1 MPTPASLEELVRL
14 AEQVPPDGRLD
25 FLRRT
30 CGGELP
36 LYQRAVE
43 ALKARSSGGW
53 WDDNIDSAE
62 SAADPRAV
70 VGTRIGP
77 YRAVKRLGE
86 GGMGEVVLAERAD
99 EQFSHR
105 VAVKLVRRGVTSRQ
119 VQGRLK
125 LERQILATLDHPNI
139 AKLLDGGTTAEGVP
153 YIVMEYIDGVP
164 IDIYCDEHALTIE
177 ARIRLFQVVCSA
189 VHYAHRNL
197 IVHRDLKPS
206 NILINA
212 DGIPKLLDFGIAK
225 VLDERPFGHTLAVTQ
240 ADIRLLTP
248 DHASPEQVRGD
259 PITTASDVYVLGVLL
274 YELLTGHKP
283 FTASGNRLS
292 EIERAICELPP
303 LPLDSVLQT
312 GNDPAA
318 AERIRQVCAQR
329 STVPAR
335 LRRYLSGDLSNIV
348 LTALRKEPERR
359 YGSVEQFSADLSR
372 YLANMPIAARSDS
385 VGYRTRK
392 FLRRHVF
399 GVTTGALAV
408 LALIVFTA
416 VTALQARRIERERV
430 KADQVA
436 SFLTELFER
445 SDPSQARGN
454 DVTVRE
460 ILDVGAARIESE
472 VQRQPETGASLL
484 TTIGTVYTNLGEY
497 DRAIAMLER
506 AVKVRR
512 ELYGERHAEVV
523 QSRER
528 LGEAL
533 LEKRLLA
540 EADVQLQQALRTSL
554 DLFGEQHI
562 QSAAIL
568 HSLGRLRQM
577 QERFGESRA
586 FFDRSL
592 AFLDAHSDRYFDE
605 LTITL
610 NDYAILLNYVGDVA
624 AAQHMFERVLQ
635 LNQARYG
642 ADHPETTTAMHNL
655 AVALEQQGKLEQARP
670 YFVEALATHRK
681 VFGTD
686 SAAYIAALSSY
697 GRFLRRTHELDES
710 ERVSREAVALR
721 SSNSGAGHYMVGYS
735 MVNLA
740 TVLLDQGKAAEAQRE
755 TLAALKI
762 YDKTLPRSHMYVATA
777 LRTLGLS
784 LIDQGKAAQAEA
796 PLREALEIQQQ
807 RVGANSPQVT
817 LTRAALGGA
826 LLERRS
832 YAEAEL
838 LLLSSYPDVLASQGH
853 DDSMTVRVRTWVE
866 QLFTQTGRPEAV
878 APYLA
883 RAAVPRERAS
893 RQP

>member
-36 LYQRAVE
+36 LYERAVE

-53 WDDNIDSAE
+53 WDENIDSAE
-62 SAADPRAV
+62 SAADARAV
-70 VGTRIGP
+70 IGQRIGP
-77 YRAVKRLGE
+77 YRAVRRLGE

-99 EQFSHR
+99 EQFSQR

-139 AKLLDGGTTAEGVP
+139 ARLLDGGTTTEGVP
-153 YIVMEYIDGVP
+153 YIVMEYIDGMP
-164 IDIYCDEHALTIE
+164 IDTYCDQHALTIE

-212 DGIPKLLDFGIAK
+212 EGIPKLLDFGIAK

-240 ADIRLLTP
+240 ADYRLLTP
-248 DHASPEQVRGD
+248 DHASPEQVRGE
-259 PITTASDVYVLGVLL
+259 PVTTASDVYVLGVLL

-292 EIERAICELPP
+292 EIEHAICEAPP
-303 LPLDSVLQT
+303 LPLDSLFHT
-312 GNDPAA
+312 GKDS
-318 AERIRQVCAQR
+318 AERVREVCERR
-329 STVPAR
+329 SIMPAR
-335 LRRYLSGDLSNIV
+335 LRRYLTGDLSNIV

-359 YGSVEQFSADLSR
+359 YGSVEQLSADLSR

-385 VGYRTRK
+385 VGYRARK

-399 GVTTGALAV
+399 GVTTGAVAV

-416 VTALQARRIERERV
+416 VTALQAQRIERERV
-430 KADQVA
+430 KAGQVA
-436 SFLTELFER
+436 AFLTELFER
-445 SDPSQARGN
+445 ADPSQARGN

-460 ILDVGAARIESE
+460 ILDVGATRLERE
-472 VQRQPETGASLL
+472 VQTQPETGASLL

-506 AVKVRR
+506 ALAVRR
-512 ELYGERHAEVV
+512 ELHGERHADVV

-533 LEKRLLA
+533 LEKRRLA
-540 EADVQLQQALRTSL
+540 DADVQLQQALRTSL
-554 DLFGEQHI
+554 ELFGEQHI
-562 QSAAIL
+562 QSASIL

-577 QERFGESRA
+577 QEHFEESRG
-586 FFDRSL
+586 FFERSL
-592 AFLDAHSDRYFDE
+592 AYLDTHPDQYFDE

-624 AAQHMFERVLQ
+624 AAQRLFERVLQ

-670 YFVEALATHRK
+670 YFTEALATHRK

-697 GRFLRRTHELDES
+697 GRFLRRAHELDEA
-710 ERVSREAVALR
+710 ERVLREAVALR

-740 TVLLDQGKAAEAQRE
+740 TALLDQGKAAEAQRE

-777 LRTLGLS
+777 LRTLGLA
-784 LIDQGKAAQAEA
+784 LIDQDKAEQAEP
-796 PLREALEIQQQ
+796 PLREALQIQQQ
-807 RVGANSPQVT
+807 RVGADSPQIP

-826 LLERRS
+826 LLNRHNYEE
-832 YAEAEL
+832 AEAL
-838 LLLSSYPDVLASQGH
+838 LLPSYPAVLTSQGA
-853 DDSMTVRVRTWVE
+853 DDAMTIRVRKWVE

-883 RAAVPRERAS
+883 RAAVPRDRAS

>member
-1 MPTPASLEELVRL
+1 MSTPASLEELVRL

-62 SAADPRAV
+62 SAADSRAV

-86 GGMGEVVLAERAD
+86 GGMGEVVLAERVD

-164 IDIYCDEHALTIE
+164 IDTYCDQHSLTIE

-212 DGIPKLLDFGIAK
+212 EGIPKLLDFGIAK

-240 ADIRLLTP
+240 ADYRLLTP
-248 DHASPEQVRGD
+248 DHASPEQVRGELV
-259 PITTASDVYVLGVLL
+259 TTASDVYVLGVLL
-274 YELLTGHKP
+274 YELLTGYKP
-283 FTASGNRLS
+283 FTASSNRLS
-292 EIERAICELPP
+292 EIEHAICDLPP
-303 LPLDSVLQT
+303 LPLDSLFHS
-312 GNDPAA
+312 GNDAA
-318 AERIRQVCAQR
+318 ATERIREVSERR
-329 STVPAR
+329 SIAPAR
-335 LRRYLSGDLSNIV
+335 LRRYLTGDLSNIV

-359 YGSVEQFSADLSR
+359 YGSVEQLSADLSR

-416 VTALQARRIERERV
+416 VTALQAQRIERERV

-436 SFLTELFER
+436 SFLTDLFER
-445 SDPSQARGN
+445 SDPSQARGK

-506 AVKVRR
+506 SLAVRR
-512 ELYGERHAEVV
+512 QLHGDRHAEVV

-533 LEKRLLA
+533 MEKRQLA
-540 EADVQLQQALRTSL
+540 DADAQLQQALSTSL

-562 QSAAIL
+562 QTASIL

-577 QERFGESRA
+577 QEQFKESRA

-592 AFLDAHSDRYFDE
+592 AYLDGYPDRYFDE

-610 NDYAILLNYVGDVA
+610 NDYAILLIYVGDVA

-635 LNQARYG
+635 LNQERYG

-670 YFVEALATHRK
+670 FFTEALATHRK
-681 VFGTD
+681 VFGVD

-697 GRFLRRTHELDES
+697 GRFLRRTHELDEA
-710 ERVSREAVALR
+710 ERVMREAVALR
-721 SSNSGAGHYMVGYS
+721 SSNSGPEHYMVGYS

-740 TVLLDQGKAAEAQRE
+740 LVLLDQGKAAEAQRE

-777 LRTLGLS
+777 LRTLGLA
-784 LIDQGKAAQAEA
+784 LIDQGKAEQAE
-796 PLREALEIQQQ
+796 PQLREALQIQQQ
-807 RVGANSPQVT
+807 RVGADNPQVT

-826 LLERRS
+826 LLERHS
-832 YAEAEL
+832 YQEAET
-838 LLLSSYPDVLASQGH
+838 LLLSSYPDVLASQGP
-853 DDSMTVRVRTWVE
+853 DDSMTIRARTWVE
-866 QLFTQTGRPEAV
+866 QLFTQTGRAEAA
-878 APYLA
+878 APFLA
-883 RAAVPRERAS
+883 RAAVPRDNAS
-893 RQP
+893 RHP

>member
-1 MPTPASLEELVRL
+1 MSTPASLEELVRL

-62 SAADPRAV
+62 SAADSRAV

-86 GGMGEVVLAERAD
+86 GGMGEVVLAERVD

-164 IDIYCDEHALTIE
+164 IDTYCDQHSLTIE

-212 DGIPKLLDFGIAK
+212 EGIPKLLDFGIAK

-240 ADIRLLTP
+240 ADYRLLTP
-248 DHASPEQVRGD
+248 DHASPEQVRGELV
-259 PITTASDVYVLGVLL
+259 TTASDVYVLGVLL
-274 YELLTGHKP
+274 YELLTGYKP

-292 EIERAICELPP
+292 EIEHAICDLPP
-303 LPLDSVLQT
+303 LPLDSLFHG
-312 GNDPAA
+312 GNDAA
-318 AERIRQVCAQR
+318 ATERIREVCERR
-329 STVPAR
+329 SIMPAR
-335 LRRYLSGDLSNIV
+335 LRRYLTGDLSNIV

-359 YGSVEQFSADLSR
+359 YGSVEQLSADLSR

-392 FLRRHVF
+392 FLHRHVF

-416 VTALQARRIERERV
+416 VTALQAQRIERERV

-445 SDPSQARGN
+445 SDPSQARGK

-460 ILDVGAARIESE
+460 ILDVGAARIERE

-484 TTIGTVYTNLGEY
+484 TTIGTVYTHLGDY

-506 AVKVRR
+506 SLAVRR
-512 ELYGERHAEVV
+512 QLHGERHAEVV

-533 LEKRLLA
+533 MEKRQLA
-540 EADVQLQQALRTSL
+540 DADAQLQLALRTSL
-554 DLFGEQHI
+554 ELFGEQHI
-562 QSAAIL
+562 QTASIL

-577 QERFGESRA
+577 QEQFKESRA
-586 FFDRSL
+586 LFDRSL
-592 AFLDAHSDRYFDE
+592 AYLDGYPDRYFDE

-610 NDYAILLNYVGDVA
+610 NDYAILLIYVGDVA
-624 AAQHMFERVLQ
+624 AAQRMFERVLQ
-635 LNQARYG
+635 LNQERYG

-670 YFVEALATHRK
+670 FFIEALATHRK
-681 VFGTD
+681 VFGVD

-697 GRFLRRTHELDES
+697 GRFLRRTHELDEA
-710 ERVSREAVALR
+710 ERVMREAVALR
-721 SSNSGAGHYMVGYS
+721 SSNSGPEHYMVGYS

-740 TVLLDQGKAAEAQRE
+740 LVLLDQGKAAEAQRE

-777 LRTLGLS
+777 LRTLGLA
-784 LIDQGKAAQAEA
+784 LIDQGKAEQAE
-796 PLREALEIQQQ
+796 PQLREALQIQQQ
-807 RVGANSPQVT
+807 RVGADNPQVA

-832 YAEAEL
+832 YKEAET
-838 LLLSSYPDVLASQGH
+838 LLLSSYPDVLASQGP
-853 DDSMTVRVRTWVE
+853 DDSMTIRARSWVE
-866 QLFTQTGRPEAV
+866 QLFTQTGRAEAA
-878 APYLA
+878 APFLA
-883 RAAVPRERAS
+883 RAAVPRDNAS
-893 RQP
+893 RHP

>member
-1 MPTPASLEELVRL
+1 MPIPASLEELVRL

-36 LYQRAVE
+36 LYHRAVE
-43 ALKARSSGGW
+43 VLKARSSGGW
-53 WDDNIDSAE
+53 WDDNLDSAE
-62 SAADPRAV
+62 SAADARAV
-70 VGTRIGP
+70 VGTLIGP

-86 GGMGEVVLAERAD
+86 GGMGEVVLAERAA

-105 VAVKLVRRGVTSRQ
+105 VAIKLVRRGVTSRQ

-139 AKLLDGGTTAEGVP
+139 ARLLDGGTTAQGVP

-164 IDIYCDEHALTIE
+164 IDTYCDQHALTIE

-225 VLDERPFGHTLAVTQ
+225 VLDERAFGHTLAVTQ
-240 ADIRLLTP
+240 ADHRLLTP
-248 DHASPEQVRGD
+248 DHASPEQVRGELV
-259 PITTASDVYVLGVLL
+259 TTASDVYVLGVLL

-283 FTASGNRLS
+283 FTATGNRLS
-292 EIERAICELPP
+292 EIEHAICEQPP
-303 LPLDSVLQT
+303 LPLDSQFQ
-312 GNDPAA
+312 GSKDPAA
-318 AERIRQVCAQR
+318 VERIREVSERR
-329 STVPAR
+329 SVVPAR

-385 VGYRTRK
+385 FGYRSRK
-392 FLRRHVF
+392 FLRRHAF

-408 LALIVFTA
+408 LALIAFTT
-416 VTALQARRIERERV
+416 VTALQAQRIERERV

-460 ILDVGAARIESE
+460 ILDVGAARIEHE

-506 AVKVRR
+506 AVAVRR
-512 ELYGERHAEVV
+512 ELHGERNAEVV

-533 LEKRLLA
+533 LEKRRLA
-540 EADVQLQQALRTSL
+540 DADVQLQQALRTSL
-554 DLFGEQHI
+554 ELFGEQHN
-562 QSAAIL
+562 QSASIL

-577 QERFGESRA
+577 QEHFAESRN

-592 AFLDAHSDRYFDE
+592 AYLDRHAERDFDE

-624 AAQHMFERVLQ
+624 AAQKVFERALQ

-642 ADHPETTTAMHNL
+642 ADHPETATAMHNL
-655 AVALEQQGKLEQARP
+655 AVSLEQQGKLEQARP
-670 YFVEALATHRK
+670 YFIEALATRRK

-686 SAAYIAALSSY
+686 SAPYIAALGSY
-697 GRFLRRTHELDES
+697 GRFLRRAHELDQA
-710 ERVSREAVALR
+710 ERVLREAVTLR

-784 LIDQGKAAQAEA
+784 LIDQGKAEQAEA

-807 RVGANSPQVT
+807 RVGADSPQVT

-832 YAEAEL
+832 YAEAEP
-838 LLLSSYPDVLASQGH
+838 LLLSSYPDVLVSQGQ

>member
-25 FLRRT
+25 FLRKT

-36 LYQRAVE
+36 LYERAVE

-53 WDDNIDSAE
+53 WDDNIDAAE
-62 SAADPRAV
+62 SAADARAV
-70 VGTRIGP
+70 VGQRIGP

-164 IDIYCDEHALTIE
+164 IDVYCDEHALTIE
-177 ARIRLFQVVCSA
+177 ERIRLFQVVCSA

-248 DHASPEQVRGD
+248 DHASPEQVRGE
-259 PITTASDVYVLGVLL
+259 PVTTASDVYVLGVLL
-274 YELLTGHKP
+274 YEILTGHKP

-292 EIERAICELPP
+292 EIEHAICELPP
-303 LPLDSVLQT
+303 LPLDSLFQT
-312 GNDPAA
+312 GSDPAA
-318 AERIRQVCAQR
+318 RVRQVCAER

-335 LRRYLSGDLSNIV
+335 LRRYLTGDLSNIV

-359 YGSVEQFSADLSR
+359 YGSVEQLSADLSR

-392 FLRRHVF
+392 FLRRHAF
-399 GVTTGALAV
+399 GVTTAALAL
-408 LALIVFTA
+408 LALVAFAT
-416 VTALQARRIERERV
+416 VTALQAQRIERERV

-460 ILDVGAARIESE
+460 ILDVGASRIERE

-497 DRAIAMLER
+497 DRAIPMLER
-506 AVKVRR
+506 ALAVRR
-512 ELYGERHAEVV
+512 ELHGERHAEVV

-533 LEKRLLA
+533 LEKRSLA
-540 EADVQLQQALRTSL
+540 DADTQLQQALRTSL
-554 DLFGEQHI
+554 ELFGEQHL
-562 QSAAIL
+562 QSASIL

-577 QERFGESRA
+577 QERFAESRSL
-586 FFDRSL
+586 FDRSL
-592 AFLDAHSDRYFDE
+592 AFLNSDPDRYFDE

-624 AAQHMFERVLQ
+624 AAQHMFERALQ

-655 AVALEQQGKLEQARP
+655 AVALEQQGKLEEARP
-670 YFVEALATHRK
+670 FFIESLATHRK

-697 GRFLRRTHELDES
+697 GRFLRRTHELDEA
-710 ERVSREAVALR
+710 ERVLREAVALR
-721 SSNSGAGHYMVGYS
+721 SSNSGPGHYMVGYS

-740 TVLLDQGKAAEAQRE
+740 TVLLDQGKAAAAERE

-777 LRTLGLS
+777 LRTLGLA
-784 LIDQGKAAQAEA
+784 LIDEGKPAQAE
-796 PLREALEIQQQ
+796 PQLREALQIQEQ
-807 RVGANSPQVT
+807 RVGTDSPQVT

-826 LLERRS
+826 LLGRHS
-832 YAEAEL
+832 YQEAET
-838 LLLSSYPDVLASQGH
+838 LLLSSYPQVLASQGP

-866 QLFTQTGRPEAV
+866 QLFTQTGRAD
-878 APYLA
+878 AAAAFLA
-883 RAAVPRERAS
+883 RAAVPRDNTNRH
-893 RQP
+893 PH

>member
-1 MPTPASLEELVRL
+1 M

-30 CGGELP
+30 CGAEAP

-53 WDDNIDSAE
+53 WDRDID
-62 SAADPRAV
+62 AAQVALDAPAV

-86 GGMGEVVLAERAD
+86 GGMGEVILAERAD

-105 VAVKLVRRGVTSRQ
+105 VAMKLVRRGVTSRQ

-139 AKLLDGGTTAEGVP
+139 AKLLDGGTTEQGVP

-164 IDIYCDEHALTIE
+164 IDQYCDEHELTIE

-189 VHYAHRNL
+189 VHYAHKNL

-212 DGIPKLLDFGIAK
+212 EGIPKLLDFGIAK

-240 ADIRLLTP
+240 ADHRLLTP
-248 DHASPEQVRGD
+248 DHASPEQVRGE
-259 PITTASDVYVLGVLL
+259 PISTASDIYVLGVLL

-283 FTASGNRLS
+283 LSASSNRLS
-292 EIERAICELPP
+292 EIEHAICELPP
-303 LPLDSVLQT
+303 LPLDSVFQT
-312 GNDPAA
+312 GNDSAA
-318 AERIRQVCAQR
+318 QERLRQVCEQR
-329 STVPAR
+329 STLPAR
-335 LRRYLSGDLSNIV
+335 LKRHLRGDLNSVV

-359 YGSVEQFSADLSR
+359 YASVEQFSADLSR

-392 FLRRHVF
+392 FLRRHAF
-399 GVTTGALAV
+399 GATTGALAV

-416 VTALQARRIERERV
+416 VTALQAQRIERERI

-460 ILDVGAARIESE
+460 ILDVGAARIERE
-472 VQRQPETGASLL
+472 MQTQPETGASLL
-484 TTIGTVYTNLGEY
+484 TTIGTVYTNLTEY

-506 AVKVRR
+506 ALAVRR
-512 ELYGERHAEVV
+512 QLHGEQHADVV

-533 LEKRLLA
+533 LEKRKLA

-554 DLFGEQHI
+554 QLFGEQHI
-562 QSAAIL
+562 QSASVL

-577 QERFGESRA
+577 QEHFAQSRDY
-586 FFDRSL
+586 FERSL
-592 AFLDAHSDRYFDE
+592 RFLDGHAERYFDE

-624 AAQHMFERVLQ
+624 AAQRLFERALQ

-642 ADHPETTTAMHNL
+642 ADHPETATAMHNL
-655 AVALEQQGKLEQARP
+655 AVALEQQGELEAARP
-670 YFVEALATHRK
+670 YFVEALATRRK
-681 VFGTD
+681 VFGED
-686 SAAYIAALSSY
+686 SAPYIAALGSY
-697 GRFLRRTHELDES
+697 GRFLRRAHELDEA
-710 ERVSREAVALR
+710 ERVLREAVTLR
-721 SSNSGAGHYMVGYS
+721 SRDSGPGHYMVAYS
-735 MVNLA
+735 MVSLA
-740 TVLLDQGKAAEAQRE
+740 MTLLDQGKAAEAQRE
-755 TLAALKI
+755 TLAALNV

-777 LRTLGLS
+777 LRTLGLA
-784 LIDQGKAAQAEA
+784 LIDQGKPELAEA
-796 PLREALEIQQQ
+796 PLREALQIQEQ
-807 RVGANSPQVT
+807 RVGKDSPQVPM
-817 LTRAALGGA
+817 TRAALGGA
-826 LLERRS
+826 LLARKD
-832 YAEAEL
+832 YQGAEPL
-838 LLLSSYPDVLASQGH
+838 LLPNYPAVLVSQGAE
-853 DDSMTVRVRTWVE
+853 DAMTIRVRKWIE
-866 QLFTQTGRPEAV
+866 QLFEQTGRADL
-878 APYLA
+878 AARYFA
-883 RAAVPRERAS
+883 RAAVPPSREV
-893 RQP
+893 RQPRSKKTPAI

>member
-53 WDDNIDSAE
+53 WDENIDSAE
-62 SAADPRAV
+62 SAADQRAL

-105 VAVKLVRRGVTSRQ
+105 VAVKLVRRGVASRQ

-125 LERQILATLDHPNI
+125 LERQILASLDHPNI

-164 IDIYCDEHALTIE
+164 VDTYCDKHALTIE

-212 DGIPKLLDFGIAK
+212 EGIPKLLDFGIAK
-225 VLDERPFGHTLAVTQ
+225 VLDERPFGHTLAVTH
-240 ADIRLLTP
+240 ADHRLLTP
-248 DHASPEQVRGD
+248 DHASPEQVRGELV
-259 PITTASDVYVLGVLL
+259 TTASDVYVLGVLL

-292 EIERAICELPP
+292 EIEHAICELPP
-303 LPLDSVLQT
+303 LPLDSMFHS
-312 GNDPAA
+312 GMDAA
-318 AERIRQVCAQR
+318 ATERIRELCEQR
-329 STVPAR
+329 SLMPAR
-335 LRRYLSGDLSNIV
+335 LRRYLTGDLSSIV

-359 YGSVEQFSADLSR
+359 YGSVEQLSADLSR

-385 VGYRTRK
+385 VGYRARK
-392 FLRRHVF
+392 FLRRHAF

-408 LALIVFTA
+408 LALITFTA
-416 VTALQARRIERERV
+416 VTALQAQRIERERI

-460 ILDVGAARIESE
+460 VLDIGAARIERE
-472 VQRQPETGASLL
+472 VRTQPETGASLL

-506 AVKVRR
+506 SLAVRS
-512 ELYGERHAEVV
+512 ELHGERHAEVV

-533 LEKRLLA
+533 LEKRRLA
-540 EADVQLQQALRTSL
+540 DADVQLQQALRTSL
-554 DLFGEQHI
+554 ALFGEQHI
-562 QSAAIL
+562 QSASIL
-568 HSLGRLRQM
+568 HSLGRLRQL
-577 QERFGESRA
+577 QERFAESRA

-592 AFLDAHSDRYFDE
+592 AFLDGHAERYFDE

-610 NDYAILLNYVGDVA
+610 NDYAILLNYVGDVPT
-624 AAQHMFERVLQ
+624 AQRMFERALQ

-642 ADHPETTTAMHNL
+642 ADHPETATAMHNL

-670 YFVEALATHRK
+670 YFTEALATRRK

-686 SAAYIAALSSY
+686 SAPYIAALSSY
-697 GRFLRRTHELDES
+697 GRFLRRTHELDKA
-710 ERVSREAVALR
+710 ERVLREAVALR
-721 SSNSGAGHYMVGYS
+721 SSNSGPSHYMVGYS

-740 TVLLDQGKAAEAQRE
+740 TALLDQGRAADAQRE

-762 YDKTLPRSHMYVATA
+762 YDKALPRSHMYVATA
-777 LRTLGLS
+777 LRTLGLA
-784 LIDQGKAAQAEA
+784 LIDQDKAEQAE
-796 PLREALEIQQQ
+796 PLLREALHIQEQ
-807 RVGANSPQVT
+807 RVGVDSPQVPP
-817 LTRAALGGA
+817 TRGALGGA
-826 LLERRS
+826 LLNRRK
-832 YAEAEL
+832 YAEAEAL
-838 LLLSSYPDVLASQGH
+838 LLPSYPAVLASQGP
-853 DDSMTVRVRTWVE
+853 DDAMTVRVRNWVQ
-866 QLFTQTGRPEAV
+866 QLFTQTGRPEAA
-878 APYLA
+878 APYFA